1 MGLFMSNTKELDIL
15 LEANKI
21 NKNFGNF
28 TANKDI
34 DISILKGEIHALL
47 GENGAG
53 KSTLVKILYGILKP
67 ESGTIKINNKETI
80 ISSPNIARKN
90 GIGMVFQHFSLFPA
104 LTVAENILIA
114 LDNKIKFKDLISKIK
129 ELSKEWE
136 LFIDPLKVVSELSV
150 GEQQRVEIIR
160 CLMQNPKLLIMDEPT
175 SVLTPQEI
183 ENLFKILKR
192 LAASGCSILYISH
205 KLEEIIELADK
216 VTILKSG
223 KSIASIN
230 AKNTTTKYL
239 AETMVGK
246 EISTLKKT
254 QSKIISEDT
263 ALELKNLSK
272 SNNNDFG
279 ISLKNINLKVK
290 YGEILGIAGIA
301 GNGQTELM
309 EILSGET
316 ICEKEDEI
324 FLDDTPIGLKD
335 ITARRKL
342 GIETIPEERTLH
354 ATVPNLKI
362 NENTFLTYFPKY
374 GANKSLIGRFLNN
387 PDNSLNE
394 SENIV
399 KENDVRCPEPNPMA
413 SQLSGGNLQKFI
425 LGRSLANNPKV
436 AIFSQPTW
444 GVDIGAA
451 TAIRQKLLNLA
462 ETGKAVIVISQDLE
476 EIFQLSDKIAVL
488 NNGNLSEI
496 LSADDISAANIGL
509 LMGGNSITQVGLE
522 IKQ

>member
-1 MGLFMSNTKELDIL
+1 
-15 LEANKI
+15 
-21 NKNFGNF
+21 
-28 TANKDI
+28 
-34 DISILKGEIHALL
+34 
-47 GENGAG
+47 
-53 KSTLVKILYGILKP
+53 V
-67 ESGTIKINNKETI
+67 
-80 ISSPNIARKN
+80 ARKN

-114 LDNKIKFKDLISKIK
+114 LDQKIKFKDLILRIK
-129 ELSKEWE
+129 ELSTEWE
-136 LFIDPLKVVSELSV
+136 LFIDPLKIVSELSV

-192 LAASGCSILYISH
+192 LASSGCSILYISH
-205 KLEEIIELADK
+205 KLEEIIELANK

-223 KSIASIN
+223 KSIATID

-246 EISTLKKT
+246 EITTLKKV
-254 QSKIISEDT
+254 QS
-263 ALELKNLSK
+263 KNLSK
-272 SNNNDFG
+272 GVALEIRNLNKANTSDFG
-279 ISLKNINLKVK
+279 ISLTNINVTVN

-316 ICEKEDEI
+316 ICDKEDQI
-324 FLDDTPIGLKD
+324 FLDGVPIGFED
-335 ITARRKL
+335 ITKRRKL

-374 GANKSLIGRFLNN
+374 NQNRSFIGKILNN
-387 PDNSLNE
+387 PENSLVE
-394 SENIV
+394 SEQII

-451 TAIRQKLLNLA
+451 TTIRQKLLNLSQ
-462 ETGKAVIVISQDLE
+462 TGKAVILISQDLE

-488 NNGNLSEI
+488 NNGNLSEV
-496 LSADDISAANIGL
+496 LSANDISAANVGL
-509 LMGGNSITQVGLE
+509 LMGGNSKSQNDQE
-522 IKQ
+522 ESK

>member
-1 MGLFMSNTKELDIL
+1 
-15 LEANKI
+15 
-21 NKNFGNF
+21 
-28 TANKDI
+28 
-34 DISILKGEIHALL
+34 
-47 GENGAG
+47 
-53 KSTLVKILYGILKP
+53 
-67 ESGTIKINNKETI
+67 
-80 ISSPNIARKN
+80 
-90 GIGMVFQHFSLFPA
+90 
-104 LTVAENILIA
+104 
-114 LDNKIKFKDLISKIK
+114 
-129 ELSKEWE
+129 
-136 LFIDPLKVVSELSV
+136 
-150 GEQQRVEIIR
+150 
-160 CLMQNPKLLIMDEPT
+160 MQNPKLLIMDEPT

-192 LAASGCSILYISH
+192 LASSGCSILYISH

-254 QSKIISEDT
+254 QSKIISKDT

-272 SNNNDFG
+272 SNESDFG

-374 GANKSLIGRFLNN
+374 GANKSFIGRFLNN

-394 SENIV
+394 SKNIV

-462 ETGKAVIVISQDLE
+462 QTGKAVIVISQDLE
-476 EIFQLSDKIAVL
+476 EIFQLSDTIAVL

-509 LMGGNSITQVGLE
+509 LMGGNSITQNGLE
-522 IKQ
+522 IK

>member
-1 MGLFMSNTKELDIL
+1 MGNKKELDIL
-15 LEANKI
+15 LEAIKI
-21 NKNFGNF
+21 NKQFGSF
-28 TANKDI
+28 IANQDI
-34 DISILKGEIHALL
+34 DICIERGEIHALL

-67 ESGTIKINNKETI
+67 ESGTIKINNEEIT
-80 ISSPNIARKN
+80 ISSPNVARKN

-114 LDNKIKFKDLISKIK
+114 LDQKIKFKDLILRIK
-129 ELSKEWE
+129 ELSTEWE
-136 LFIDPLKVVSELSV
+136 LFIDPLKIVSELSV

-192 LAASGCSILYISH
+192 LASSGCSILYISH
-205 KLEEIIELADK
+205 KLEEIIELANK

-223 KSIASIN
+223 KSIATID

-246 EISTLKKT
+246 EITTLKKV
-254 QSKIISEDT
+254 QS
-263 ALELKNLSK
+263 KNLSK
-272 SNNNDFG
+272 GIALEIRNLNKANTSDFG
-279 ISLKNINLKVK
+279 ISLTNINVTVN

-316 ICEKEDEI
+316 ICDKEDQI
-324 FLDDTPIGLKD
+324 FLDGVPIGFED
-335 ITARRKL
+335 ITKRRKL

-362 NENTFLTYFPKY
+362 NENIFLTYFPKY
-374 GANKSLIGRFLNN
+374 NQNRSFIGKILNN
-387 PDNSLNE
+387 PENSLVE
-394 SENIV
+394 SEQII

-451 TAIRQKLLNLA
+451 TTIRQKLLNLSQ
-462 ETGKAVIVISQDLE
+462 TGKAVILISQDLE
-476 EIFQLSDKIAVL
+476 EIFELSDKICVINEGVL
-488 NNGNLSEI
+488 SDIFSVRNI
-496 LSADDISAANIGL
+496 TAADIGM
-509 LMGGNSITQVGLE
+509 LMGGKSKKSIKME
-522 IKQ
+522 PIK